1 MGTTKTLSNFESHCF
16 NNSFIYKEERE
27 KDFKEN
33 ERFCYFFPKY
43 DTSGKK
49 ELLLIQQWVI
59 FYKLPLKT
67 PRSVT
72 QLRSC
77 IN

>member
-33 ERFCYFFPKY
+33 ERFCYFF
-43 DTSGKK
+43 S
-49 ELLLIQQWVI
+49 QV
-59 FYKLPLKT
+59 
-67 PRSVT
+67 
-72 QLRSC
+72 
-77 IN
+77 